1 MKKILIVISLVI
13 FTTVVISCGTEKK
26 EKGNTPP
33 PKEKIIKTE
42 VAPKSQ
48 TSSGSAE
55 LSPQQKLGKRLFI
68 MCEACHNVKEGEP
81 HKVGPNLH
89 GIFGREAGSLTD
101 FKYSEAV
108 MNSNITWSDETIRE
122 WLINPNDYIQG
133 TNMVFVGLPKKRQQD
148 ALLAYLHHVA
158 D

>member
-1 MKKILIVISLVI
+1 MKELIVVVGIFVTGMLIGCGGVKSTDAKAEVPAVEMKKTSASTKELQAKEMASL
-13 FTTVVISCGTEKK
+13 
-26 EKGNTPP
+26 TP
-33 PKEKIIKTE
+33 E
-42 VAPKSQ
+42 
-48 TSSGSAE
+48 
-55 LSPQQKLGKRLFI
+55 QKLGKRLFI

-89 GIFGREAGSLTD
+89 GVFGRKAGTLTD

-108 MNSNITWSDETIRE
+108 LNADITWSDETIRE
-122 WLINPNDYIQG
+122 WLINPNDYIKG

-158 D
+158 E

>member
-1 MKKILIVISLVI
+1 MKELIVVVGI
-13 FTTVVISCGTEKK
+13 FVSGMLIGCGGEKS
-26 EKGNTPP
+26 TDA
-33 PKEKIIKTE
+33 KTE
-42 VAPKSQ
+42 VPAVEMKN
-48 TSSGSAE
+48 TSASTKKLQAKEMASLTSE
-55 LSPQQKLGKRLFI
+55 QKLGKRLFI

-89 GIFGREAGSLTD
+89 GVFGRKAGTLSD

-108 MNSNITWSDETIRE
+108 LNADITWSDETIRE
-122 WLINPNDYIQG
+122 WLINPNDYIKG

-158 D
+158 E